1 MNHVT
6 VVYIIELLFF
16 IVNEDFNVITDNIQ
30 MQQIMFTSCD
40 RTKDLTLDITND
52 LFFEN
57 NENIVITLINVTLT
71 RTMENGSDVVL
82 NLSEEERGRLIFSKT
97 ETTVTILD
105 DDGKLSLVRCYIL
118 QYLMY

>member
-40 RTKDLTLDITND
+40 RMKDLTLDITND

-105 DDGKLSLVRCYIL
+105 DDGKLSLVCCYIL
-118 QYLMY
+118 QYLTY

>member
-105 DDGKLSLVRCYIL
+105 DDGKLSLVCCYIL
-118 QYLMY
+118 QYLTY